1 MKSTNVI
8 KTMNVMIKSKSI
20 SVSLRGLILSI
31 SCMAANANATP
42 MQWEIADGGNNHWYE
57 FITLGTNEFDAR
69 DNALNSNYNGED
81 GYLVTILSQG
91 EQDFIKTLNQ
101 NSRAW
106 IGASDS
112 ITEGSWLWMDGPE
125 SGQELTYEFW
135 APREPN
141 NHSRGEDYASM
152 NWNTSGQ
159 WNDWGTPAYDISI
172 GSIVE
177 YNNSVDVPEPSTL
190 AIFALGFMGLVSRKL
205 TNNNI
210 DV

>member
-1 MKSTNVI
+1 MKPNISTKTVNIMMKSKLANSALCGLFLSVI
-8 KTMNVMIKSKSI
+8 CLVT
-20 SVSLRGLILSI
+20 
-31 SCMAANANATP
+31 NANATP
-42 MQWEIADGGNNHWYE
+42 MQWEIADGGNDHWYE
-57 FITLGTNEFDAR
+57 FITLGTNELDAR
-69 DNALNSNYNGED
+69 HNALNSNHNNEN

-112 ITEGSWLWMDGPE
+112 ITEGTWLWMDGPE

-159 WNDWGTPAYDISI
+159 WNDWGTPAYDITI

-190 AIFALGFMGLVSRKL
+190 AIFALGMMGLFSRKL
-205 TNNNI
+205 KNSNLT
-210 DV
+210 V